1 MSLRHL
7 LVTGPTRSGTTL
19 VARLLDTHPDVSVA
33 AQPFPSVYVET
44 AADFRA
50 ARGLPRPAF
59 PLGDLFLEERY
70 RPEELDRFLAT
81 YAPGEDRL
89 AEIWRVMQRYS
100 GRQTVVPLPAD
111 APGASSFADL
121 LARLHD
127 AAAARGVAVA
137 GAKEVIV
144 EEFLPYLIGCGFGG
158 LLVIRD
164 PRDVVASTLAPGGGR
179 WVGRP
184 RPLLFI
190 LRNWRRAVMVAAA
203 LDGTPGFAVIRFED
217 LVADTADTLARL
229 AEFLEVAPFP
239 ADAGAAALGDWRGNS
254 SFGEVGGISPGAVG
268 RHRVAL
274 DDTAVRYV
282 ETVCGP
288 EMDWLGCHRVDRRDV
303 AALADFAEP
312 GPVRRD
318 VDPRMSI
325 APERLAEETERL
337 RLAASGDATP
347 DEQRRFF
354 RFPAAYERLS
364 AAYREG
370 TA

>member
-1 MSLRHL
+1 MSPRHL

-19 VARLLDTHPDVSVA
+19 VARLLDAHPEVTIAS
-33 AQPFPSVYVET
+33 QPFPSVYIE
-44 AADFRA
+44 AGADFLA
-50 ARGLPRPAF
+50 ARGLPRPAL

-70 RPEELDRFLAT
+70 RPEEIDRFLAA

-89 AEIWRVMQRYS
+89 TEVWTVMERYS
-100 GRQTVVPLPAD
+100 GRQTVVPLPAN
-111 APGASSFADL
+111 AHGASCFADL

-127 AAAARGVAVA
+127 AAAVRGVAVA
-137 GAKEVIV
+137 GSKEVMV
-144 EEFLPYLIGCGFGG
+144 EEFLPYLTGHGFRG

-190 LRNWRRAVMVAAA
+190 LRNWRRAAMMAAA
-203 LDGTPGFAVIRFED
+203 LDGAPGFAVTRFED
-217 LVADTADTLARL
+217 LVGDTAGTLARL
-229 AEFLEVAPFP
+229 AGFLEVTPFP
-239 ADAGAAALGDWRGNS
+239 ADAAAALGDWQGNS
-254 SFGEVGGISPGAVG
+254 SFGEVAGISPDAVG

-274 DDTAVRYV
+274 DDTAIRYV
-282 ETVCGP
+282 ETLCGP
-288 EMDWLGCHRVDRRDV
+288 EMDWLGYDRPDHRDV
-303 AALADFAEP
+303 AALAGFTEA
-312 GPVRRD
+312 GPVRDD
-318 VDPRMSI
+318 VDPGMST

-347 DEQRRFF
+347 DEQRRYF
-354 RFPAAYERLS
+354 RFPAAYERVS

-370 TA
+370 AP